1 MNLKKALNKF
11 IQAEGDSIA
20 AKLGKLGLKICGCVG
35 SVPIP
40 SSEQTITV
48 EPPDCVDDL
57 VRFWLALRD
66 YGPSLDCDRMKR
78 IIAQIIEC
86 LTDNP
91 FEGKEGAGLTDYSSQ
106 QWIDL
111 LRKMLEHYCGGDDPE
126 DTDQKVLPG
135 EGI

>member
-11 IQAEGDSIA
+11 AQAEVD
-20 AKLGKLGLKICGCVG
+20 KLGLRPTFEDLANRICTCEV
-35 SVPIP
+35 VDN
-40 SSEQTITV
+40 
-48 EPPDCVDDL
+48 PDCSSMAGDNACMCGLVDFYLAFTDL
-57 VRFWLALRD
+57 
-66 YGPSLDCDRMKR
+66 YPSCDEIKG
-78 IIAQIIEC
+78 IIARIIEC